1 MSTQSLSKKLLVSAI
16 VALPF
21 PYLLLLLTE
30 LCASLPKGL
39 SAADFLTGDQGA
51 KFYIL
56 AWLVFL
62 AGSTIALIL
71 SQGSS
76 SSAGT
81 STGGAPYD
89 DDDGSDES
97 DGPEGSETGTV
108 KWFNVNKGFGFITTD
123 AGDDVFV
130 HFRSIRG
137 RGRRSLRQGQS
148 VRFDLS
154 EGEKGM
160 QADNVS
166 VVK

>member
-1 MSTQSLSKKLLVSAI
+1 MSTQSLSKKLLVSAV

-21 PYLLLLLTE
+21 PYVMLVL
-30 LCASLPKGL
+30 A
-39 SAADFLTGDQGA
+39 SAASVLPEGMKAESFLSGENGTG
-51 KFYIL
+51 FY
-56 AWLVFL
+56 ALVWFMFFAAAAISQI
-62 AGSTIALIL
+62 AG
-71 SQGSS
+71 QPGSA
-76 SSAGT
+76 SSAP
-81 STGGAPYD
+81 SQDDNQAEED
-89 DDDGSDES
+89 DDS
-97 DGPEGSETGTV
+97 PEGAESGSV

-123 AGDDVFV
+123 AGEDVFV

-137 RGRRSLRQGQS
+137 RGRRSLRQGQA

>member
-1 MSTQSLSKKLLVSAI
+1 MSTQSLSKKLLVSAV

-21 PYLLLLLTE
+21 PYVMLVL
-30 LCASLPKGL
+30 AS
-39 SAADFLTGDQGA
+39 SAAVLPEGLNVSSFLSGENSSG
-51 KFYIL
+51 FYAL
-56 AWLVFL
+56 VWLMFF
-62 AGSTIALIL
+62 AAAAISQIASPSSGTQASNESSTDNDE
-71 SQGSS
+71 
-76 SSAGT
+76 
-81 STGGAPYD
+81 D
-89 DDDGSDES
+89 DDSDE
-97 DGPEGSETGTV
+97 PEGAESGVV

-137 RGRRSLRQGQS
+137 RGRRSLRQGQA

-166 VVK
+166 VAK

>member
-21 PYLLLLLTE
+21 PYLLLVLAGL
-30 LCASLPKGL
+30 ADSLPNGL
-39 SAADFLTGDQGA
+39 TASTFLSGESGST
-51 KFYIL
+51 FYIV
-56 AWLVFL
+56 AWLMFL
-62 AGSTIALIL
+62 V
-71 SQGSS
+71 
-76 SSAGT
+76 SSAISQIIGH
-81 STGGAPYD
+81 SSGGAVSESSEYSED
-89 DDDGSDES
+89 DSSEA

-137 RGRRSLRQGQS
+137 RGRRSLRQGQM

-154 EGEKGM
+154 EGDKGM

>member
-21 PYLLLLLTE
+21 PFLLVVVLGL
-30 LCASLPKGL
+30 ASALPKDLGATEFL
-39 SAADFLTGDQGA
+39 SSSQGPA
-51 KFYIL
+51 FYAIS
-56 AWLVFL
+56 WFFFL
-62 AGSTIALIL
+62 AASTLSLIFAGSSASGST
-71 SQGSS
+71 GSNDQ
-76 SSAGT
+76 
-81 STGGAPYD
+81 YE
-89 DDDGSDES
+89 SDEDS
-97 DGPEGSETGTV
+97 GPEGVEGGTV

-137 RGRRSLRQGQS
+137 HGRRSLRQGQA

-160 QADNVS
+160 QAENVS
-166 VVK
+166 VAK

>member
-1 MSTQSLSKKLLVSAI
+1 MSTQSLSKKLLVSAV

-21 PYLLLLLTE
+21 PYVMLVL
-30 LCASLPKGL
+30 ASSASLLPKGL
-39 SAADFLTGDQGA
+39 SAASFLSEGQGA
-51 KFYIL
+51 GFYAL
-56 AWLVFL
+56 VWLMFFA
-62 AGSTIALIL
+62 AGTI
-71 SQGSS
+71 SQIAAQPSASS
-76 SSAGT
+76 SLAASDD
-81 STGGAPYD
+81 SSESEED
-89 DDDGSDES
+89 DDT
-97 DGPEGSETGTV
+97 PEGAESGTV

-137 RGRRSLRQGQS
+137 RGRRSLRQGQA

-166 VVK
+166 VAK

>member
-1 MSTQSLSKKLLVSAI
+1 MSTQSLSKKLLVSAL

-21 PYLLLLLTE
+21 PYLLLVITS
-30 LCASLPKGL
+30 AASSLPNGL
-39 SAADFLTGDQGA
+39 TASEFLSSEQAST
-51 KFYIL
+51 FYL
-56 AWLVFL
+56 VAWLMFV
-62 AGSTIALIL
+62 AASAIAQIM
-71 SQGSS
+71 GHSS
-76 SSAGT
+76 T
-81 STGGAPYD
+81 STSNNTESQYSSEDEGD
-89 DDDGSDES
+89 DPA
-97 DGPEGSETGTV
+97 DGPEGLESGTV

-137 RGRRSLRQGQS
+137 RGRRSLRQGQV

>member
-1 MSTQSLSKKLLVSAI
+1 MSTQSLSKKLLVSAL

-21 PYLLLLLTE
+21 PYLLLLLAG
-30 LCASLPKGL
+30 LCSSLPKGL
-39 SAADFLTGDQGA
+39 SSNDFLSGDHGA
-51 KFYIL
+51 TFYIL
-56 AWLVFL
+56 AWFMFL
-62 AGSTIALIL
+62 AASTVAQIFAK
-71 SQGSS
+71 SDQGQVSDKSYDTESS
-76 SSAGT
+76 
-81 STGGAPYD
+81 
-89 DDDGSDES
+89 ES
-97 DGPEGSETGTV
+97 DGPEGVESGTV

-137 RGRRSLRQGQS
+137 QGRRSLRQGQA

>member
-1 MSTQSLSKKLLVSAI
+1 MSTQSLSKKLLVSAV

-21 PYLLLLLTE
+21 PYVMLVL
-30 LCASLPKGL
+30 A
-39 SAADFLTGDQGA
+39 SAASVLPEGLKAESFLSGENGTG
-51 KFYIL
+51 FYAVVWFMFFAAAAISQI
-56 AWLVFL
+56 
-62 AGSTIALIL
+62 AG
-71 SQGSS
+71 QS
-76 SSAGT
+76 SSAP
-81 STGGAPYD
+81 SSGATASQDQNEAED
-89 DDDGSDES
+89 DDT
-97 DGPEGSETGTV
+97 PEGSESGSV

-137 RGRRSLRQGQS
+137 RGRRSLRQGQA

-160 QADNVS
+160 QAENVS

>member
-1 MSTQSLSKKLLVSAI
+1 MSTQSLSKKLLVSAV

-21 PYLLLLLTE
+21 PYVMLVL
-30 LCASLPKGL
+30 A
-39 SAADFLTGDQGA
+39 SAASVLPEGMRAESFLSGENATG
-51 KFYIL
+51 FY
-56 AWLVFL
+56 ALVWFMFFAASAISQI
-62 AGSTIALIL
+62 AGQSGSAA
-71 SQGSS
+71 SQGDTAQEFE
-76 SSAGT
+76 SA
-81 STGGAPYD
+81 D
-89 DDDGSDES
+89 DSDA
-97 DGPEGSETGTV
+97 PEGSESGSV

-123 AGDDVFV
+123 SGEDVFV

-137 RGRRSLRQGQS
+137 RGRRSLRQGQA

>member
-1 MSTQSLSKKLLVSAI
+1 MSTQSLSKKLLVSAL

-21 PYLLLLLTE
+21 PYLLLLVAGLTS
-30 LCASLPKGL
+30 SLPKGL
-39 SAADFLTGDQGA
+39 STNDFLSGDQGPT
-51 KFYIL
+51 FYII
-56 AWLVFL
+56 AWIMFMV
-62 AGSTIALIL
+62 ASTISLIL
-71 SQGSS
+71 GKESAATV
-76 SSAGT
+76 SAGT
-81 STGGAPYD
+81 NSYED
-89 DDDGSDES
+89 DDSNES
-97 DGPEGSETGTV
+97 DGPEGVESGTV

-137 RGRRSLRQGQS
+137 RGRRSLRQGQV

-154 EGEKGM
+154 EGDKGM